1 MDNDAW
7 HILKNFTHARI
18 ALGRA
23 GDAQPTNEILQ
34 FRMAH
39 ALAKDAVHS
48 EIDILSLSECIQD
61 MGLQSLTV
69 KSSITDSN
77 EYLKNPNKGRI
88 LDNQSIKTLQKSTQI
103 NSDVCIILADGLSA
117 NAVNNNSIPLLKQ
130 LIPKLENLSLAP
142 IIIAKYGRVALSDH
156 IGELLHSRITLLLI
170 GERPGLSSS
179 NSLGAYITYI
189 PKTGNT
195 DEKRNCIS
203 NIQPEGLPYE
213 FAAVKVAYLLN
224 EMLIKQISG
233 VGLKDNFTDNRLV

>member
-1 MDNDAW
+1 MNNDAW
-7 HILKNFTHARI
+7 QLLKNFTHARI

-39 ALAKDAVHS
+39 ALAKDAVLS
-48 EIDILSLSECIQD
+48 EIAILNLSNSIQN
-61 MGLQSLTV
+61 MGLQSITV
-69 KSSITDSN
+69 KSTITDSN

-88 LDNQSIKTLQKSTQI
+88 LDTKSIETLQKSSQTKC
-103 NSDVCIILADGLSA
+103 DVCIILADGLSA
-117 NAVNNNSIPLLKQ
+117 NAVNNNAIPLLDK

-142 IIIAKYGRVALSDH
+142 IIIAKFGRVALSDH
-156 IGELLHSRITLLLI
+156 IGEILHSCITVLLI

-179 NSLGAYITYI
+179 NSLGAYITYN
-189 PKTGNT
+189 PKIGNT

-213 FAAVKVAYLLN
+213 FAAVKIAYLLN

-233 VGLKDNFTDNRLV
+233 VELKDDFTDIRLV